1 MTTQLR
7 QIFNQSV
14 AWLNQHEVYY
24 GHGVAQAEDEVLLLL
39 MYVMQVD
46 FATLNQMSEVVV
58 SEEQQKLVA
67 RLLAK
72 RVTERKPMA
81 YIVGFSVFAGL
92 TFQIDERALIPRSP
106 FMELIDQGFAPW
118 VDMDRVTRVMDMC
131 TGCGCI
137 GLAVAHHY
145 PHTQVDLVDINA
157 AALQLASINRQQLDL
172 LERTQCLRS
181 DLFADISDQTY
192 DLIMANPP
200 YVDEEEYQALP
211 EEYSHEPRLA
221 LVSEHQGM
229 EIPIRILAAAADY
242 LTEDGYLFL
251 EVGYNDEVLNRCLPD
266 VPITWVELSMGGQG
280 IGVFSRQDLLK
291 YQPQFTAFLN
301 AHVT

>member
-7 QIFNQSV
+7 QIFDQSV

-39 MYVMQVD
+39 MHVMRVD
-46 FATLNQMSEVVV
+46 FATLNQMSDAVV

-92 TFQIDERALIPRSP
+92 IFQIDERALIPRSP

-118 VDMDRVTRVMDMC
+118 VKMEQVSRVMDMC
-131 TGCGCI
+131 TGSGCI
-137 GLAVAHHY
+137 GLAVAHHF
-145 PHTQVDLVDINA
+145 PQSHADLVDISDE
-157 AALQLASINRQQLDL
+157 ALQLAAINRQQLQL
-172 LERTQCLRS
+172 NERTECLRS
-181 DLFADISDQTY
+181 DLFEAIGERTY
-192 DLIMANPP
+192 DLIIANPP
-200 YVDEEEYQALP
+200 YVDDEEYQALP
-211 EEYSHEPRLA
+211 EEFSHEPRMA
-221 LVSEHQGM
+221 LVSEQQGM
-229 EIPIRILAAAADY
+229 AIPVRILAAAADY

>member
-7 QIFNQSV
+7 QFFDQSV
-14 AWLNQHEVYY
+14 AWLNRHEVHY
-24 GHGVAQAEDEVLLLL
+24 GHGVAEAEDEVVLLL
-39 MYVMQVD
+39 MHVMQVD
-46 FATLNQMSEVVV
+46 FLTLNQMSDTPV
-58 SEEQQKLVA
+58 SEEHQKLVA

-72 RVTERKPMA
+72 RVAERKPMA

-92 TFQIDERALIPRSP
+92 TFDIDERALIPRSP
-106 FMELIDQGFAPW
+106 FMELIDRGFAPW
-118 VDMDRVTRVMDMC
+118 VDMSTVTRVMDMC
-131 TGCGCI
+131 TGSGCI
-137 GLAVAHHY
+137 GLAVAHHFG
-145 PHTQVDLVDINA
+145 HTSVDLVDINVQTLELA
-157 AALQLASINRQQLDL
+157 AINRQKLEL
-172 LERTQCLRS
+172 TERTACIQS
-181 DLFADISDQTY
+181 DLFTAINDQTY
-192 DLIMANPP
+192 DLIIANPP
-200 YVDEEEYQALP
+200 YVADEEYNDLP

-229 EIPIRILAAAADY
+229 EIPVRVLANAAKY
-242 LTEDGYLFL
+242 LTADGHLFL

-280 IGVFSRQDLLK
+280 IGVFSRQDLIK